1 MMNRMGEVCRLLGL
15 DLFVKFNIA
24 PASYKQPHF
33 MHTEQERNPYYFTDE
48 GLLNCLGHSGGYTSD
63 VLRALITG
71 ELVLTVLPEDQQ
83 FNHN

>member
-48 GLLNCLGHSGGYTSD
+48 
-63 VLRALITG
+63 
-71 ELVLTVLPEDQQ
+71 Q